1 MILCFRDYFVPLL
14 QIFVKRCERFFI
26 SGNFLLQV
34 EVFDHRT
41 VQTLKTFRHFRQNA
55 YSGSLRA
62 DGQLLV
68 AGGDEPI
75 VQLFD
80 VTPMKLE
87 LKRKFKGHTA

>member
-1 MILCFRDYFVPLL
+1 M
-14 QIFVKRCERFFI
+14 
-26 SGNFLLQV
+26 
-34 EVFDHRT
+34 FDHCT

-55 YSGSLRA
+55 YSGSFRA

-87 LKRKFKGHTA
+87 LKRKFKGHTAYVICRLTSGSCKSCTCLAYLLQYVVSCM